1 MAALTPIDLRNHV
14 PKLRQHIRSTTQ
26 YHSSRREPSATAETA
41 TRDARVQV
49 PKPQNRSRPDAPRP
63 PNSQKLELPL
73 TLNLPSASPGRRPTW
88 QSKQAPHHKP
98 SPFAHPSGTL
108 PPCHAPTTMYY
119 VCRPCLPRLCE
130 TAPFPRQAASQ
141 GEERREKDSE
151 PCSARYRAF
160 VRAKKSHVRWLN
172 PSGGLLC
179 YVSRER
185 CARLLGLGGTGDFL
199 VEVGGGVA
207 VRRL

>member
-1 MAALTPIDLRNHV
+1 MFPSSGSTSGPLPQFASRTITQLRR
-14 PKLRQHIRSTTQ
+14 LRET
-26 YHSSRREPSATAETA
+26 RE
-41 TRDARVQV
+41 RVQV

-119 VCRPCLPRLCE
+119 VCTPCLPRLCE

-141 GEERREKDSE
+141 GEEREREKDSE

-179 YVSRER
+179 YVSRVGIGIWGAL
-185 CARLLGLGGTGDFL
+185 CSSPWLGGHG
-199 VEVGGGVA
+199 
-207 VRRL
+207 